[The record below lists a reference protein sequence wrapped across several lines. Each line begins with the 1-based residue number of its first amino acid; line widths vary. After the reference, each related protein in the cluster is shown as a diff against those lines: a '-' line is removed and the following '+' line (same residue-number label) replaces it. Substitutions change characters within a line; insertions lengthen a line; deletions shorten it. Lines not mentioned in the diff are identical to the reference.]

1 MWLSASRGKNTI
13 LAWWI
18 YWSHSQFLFSP
29 HGIQVS
35 LEISR
40 DLLFVSHLKKK
51 GADTWVTAEVFN
63 INSLSSRTQL
73 GHLYLTHSIGVRWI
87 CIFGVLEC
95 AIAQKATGWNQ
106 TCTKRQWLIVCFTIQ
121 SVSSREVAVQLQ
133 KWLSLLNW
141 QWPLENSIQNNNMI
155 AWLLRWVFHLIT
167 DINY

>member
-1 MWLSASRGKNTI
+1 MQCDSPPPEERTQY

-40 DLLFVSHLKKK
+40 DLLFVSRCKKK
-51 GADTWVTAEVFN
+51 KTSADTWVTAEVFN

-87 CIFGVLEC
+87 CISGVLEC
-95 AIAQKATGWNQ
+95 ASAQERRWNHG
-106 TCTKRQWLIVCFTIQ
+106 TVTACSKRQSDWLLFTIQ
-121 SVSSREVAVQLQ
+121 SGSCNEAQAVRKQQ
-133 KWLSLLNW
+133 CNYKKWHYLFPNW
-141 QWPLENSIQNNNMI
+141 QRFYYVEELQLDRIK
-155 AWLLRWVFHLIT
+155 
-167 DINY
+167 